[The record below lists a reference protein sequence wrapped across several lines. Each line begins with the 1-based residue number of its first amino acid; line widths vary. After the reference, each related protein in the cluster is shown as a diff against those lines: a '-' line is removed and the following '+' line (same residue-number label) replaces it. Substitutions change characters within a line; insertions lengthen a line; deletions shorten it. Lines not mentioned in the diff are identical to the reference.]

1 MPKQSL
7 LLLRWADDFAGLFY
21 PHLCLACAE
30 RKPPRR
36 DLLCISCRTKLPHT
50 DYHEH
55 QENALTE
62 RFWGRAPIYSGA
74 AMFNFIKGGK
84 TQHLLHQL
92 KYQGKQQ
99 VGVLL
104 GEWYGQELKK
114 SIWFQSVEAIVPVPL
129 HPRKERQRGFNQS
142 DTFARGLARTMG
154 VPWYK
159 NGLRRKTYTQT
170 QTQKGRMERF
180 GNVESVFEVGEPAKL
195 KDKHILLVDDVIT
208 TGATLEACTH
218 TLLQLPGVKV
228 SLASIAIAGS

>member
-1 MPKQSL
+1 
-7 LLLRWADDFAGLFY
+7 
-21 PHLCLACAE
+21 
-30 RKPPRR
+30 
-36 DLLCISCRTKLPHT
+36 
-50 DYHEH
+50 
-55 QENALTE
+55 
-62 RFWGRAPIYSGA
+62 
-74 AMFNFIKGGK
+74 MFHFVKGGK

-104 GEWYGQELKK
+104 GEWYGRELKK
-114 SIWFQSVEAIVPVPL
+114 SPWFQSVEAIVPVPL

-159 NGLRRKTYTQT
+159 NGLRRKAYTET

-180 GNVESVFEVGEPAKL
+180 GNVEAVFEVGEPINL

-228 SLASIAIAGS
+228 SLAAIAIAGS